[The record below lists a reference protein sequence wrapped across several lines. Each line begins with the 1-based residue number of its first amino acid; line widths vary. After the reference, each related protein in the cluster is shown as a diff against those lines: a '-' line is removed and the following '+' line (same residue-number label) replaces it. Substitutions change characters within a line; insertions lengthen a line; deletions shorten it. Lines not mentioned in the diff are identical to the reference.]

1 MERFG
6 ARVGQLT
13 TRGPPFDGRLAVDGL
28 VWDRTAAKAAE
39 WSMSVA
45 SERAM
50 SSQIDAYVGGGGS
63 EWASGDTDP
72 DGDFYVPDGGS
83 DGDDYGANDYY

>member
-1 MERFG
+1 MAGCECAAAPG
-6 ARVGQLT
+6 VQSCCLT
-13 TRGPPFDGRLAVDGL
+13 V
-28 VWDRTAAKAAE
+28 VWDRTAAKAAG

-50 SSQIDAYVGGGGS
+50 SSQVDAYVGGGGS

-72 DGDFYVPDGGS
+72 DDDFYVPDGGS
-83 DGDDYGANDYY
+83 DGDDYGADDYY

>member
-1 MERFG
+1 
-6 ARVGQLT
+6 
-13 TRGPPFDGRLAVDGL
+13 
-28 VWDRTAAKAAE
+28 
-39 WSMSVA
+39 MSVA

-72 DGDFYVPDGGS
+72 DDDFVLGDLCNKTAQAKPMLRTVRFH
-83 DGDDYGANDYY
+83 

>member
-1 MERFG
+1 M
-6 ARVGQLT
+6 
-13 TRGPPFDGRLAVDGL
+13 
-28 VWDRTAAKAAE
+28 WDRTAAKVAE

-72 DGDFYVPDGGS
+72 DDDFYVPDGGS
-83 DGDDYGANDYY
+83 DGDDYGDGDYY

>member
-1 MERFG
+1 
-6 ARVGQLT
+6 
-13 TRGPPFDGRLAVDGL
+13 
-28 VWDRTAAKAAE
+28 
-39 WSMSVA
+39 MSVA

-72 DGDFYVPDGGS
+72 DDDFYVPDGGS
-83 DGDDYGANDYY
+83 DGDDYGANDYYW